1 MEESRILAILALL
14 LISLYVWRLIRK
26 FRYSTAFRFGRIEH
40 LFARIT
46 FTFLVLGAGL
56 LIFEKEEAALYVI
69 LVSGACWIVYW
80 TSHRLEKWF
89 HPGH

>member
-1 MEESRILAILALL
+1 MEESRILAILVLL
-14 LISLYVWRLIRK
+14 LISVYVWRLIRK
-26 FRYSTAFRFGRIEH
+26 FRYKTAFKFGRIEH

-46 FTFLVLGAGL
+46 FVFLVLGAGL
-56 LIFEKEEAALYVI
+56 LILGEEETALYAI
-69 LVSGACWIVYW
+69 LLSGACWIVYW